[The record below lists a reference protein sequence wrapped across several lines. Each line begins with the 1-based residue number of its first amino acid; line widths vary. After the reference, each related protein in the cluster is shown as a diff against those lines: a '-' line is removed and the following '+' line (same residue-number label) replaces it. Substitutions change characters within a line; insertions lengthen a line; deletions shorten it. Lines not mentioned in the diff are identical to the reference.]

1 MKRLINLI
9 IFISFFSFSAYS
21 ETYRSQNPIHV
32 HALISVVGSGFSSG
46 YNFNEQFQ
54 IGIDYS
60 SISYDST
67 GTSDESNYSANISFS
82 SYNLF
87 SRFFF
92 IDDYSF
98 FLQGGLLNRDWNAT
112 GEYYK
117 KDTGFKWGKIEILWP
132 SVALNYGLG
141 WNGVASFG
149 LSGVVML
156 YGVYGDAASVTYT
169 EYGNYAFNE
178 DRKKEFNDSLSGL
191 NNPTGL
197 LLAIG
202 YNF

>member
-1 MKRLINLI
+1 MKRFINII
-9 IFISFFSFSAYS
+9 IFISLFSYSAYS
-21 ETYRSQNPIHV
+21 ETYRSQRPIHV
-32 HALISVVGSGFSSG
+32 HALISVIGAGISSG

-54 IGIDYS
+54 FGIDYS
-60 SISYDST
+60 SISSDYT
-67 GTSDESNYSANISFS
+67 GTSDESNIAANISFS

-87 SRFFF
+87 SRYFF

-117 KDTGFKWGKIEILWP
+117 KDTGFKWGKVEILWP
-132 SVALNYGLG
+132 SIALNYGLG

-178 DRKKEFNDSLSGL
+178 DRKKEFNDSLSGI